1 MLPLRRP
8 MQTDPEPVMKNT
20 AALSLALMLATC
32 LLSTF
37 THAAGD
43 PEAGAK
49 IFPRLCGGCHQVG
62 ESARPGFGPQL
73 NGIIGR
79 AAGTSANYVYS
90 DAMKNSG
97 LTWDRETLIAYLK
110 DPKGVVPGTRMIF
123 WGLSDEEKV
132 GNLLAYLQSF
142 DVDGHAPANIVQ
154 P

>member
-1 MLPLRRP
+1 
-8 MQTDPEPVMKNT
+8 MKNT
-20 AALSLALMLATC
+20 ASLALALILTAGLFTTC
-32 LLSTF
+32 AN
-37 THAAGD
+37 AAGD

-97 LTWDRETLIAYLK
+97 LTWDRKTLTAYLE

-123 WGLSDEEKV
+123 WGLSDQEKV
-132 GNLLAYLQSF
+132 ENLLAYLQSF
-142 DVDGHAPANIVQ
+142 SANGGPVEASIQ
-154 P
+154 MDQSALQKQ

>member
-1 MLPLRRP
+1 
-8 MQTDPEPVMKNT
+8 MKNS
-20 AALSLALMLATC
+20 AALTLSLLLGTG
-32 LLSTF
+32 LLSPLTQ
-37 THAAGD
+37 AAGD

-62 ESARPGFGPQL
+62 ESAHPGFGPQL

-97 LTWDRETLIAYLK
+97 LTWDRQTLIAYLK

-123 WGLSDEEKV
+123 WGLSDEEKLD
-132 GNLLAYLQSF
+132 NLLAYLQTFS
-142 DVDGHAPANIVQ
+142 Q
-154 P
+154 

>member
-1 MLPLRRP
+1 
-8 MQTDPEPVMKNT
+8 MKIN
-20 AALSLALMLATC
+20 ASLSLALIFTAGLF
-32 LLSTF
+32 ST
-37 THAAGD
+37 TAHAAGD

-79 AAGTSANYVYS
+79 PAGTSANYVYS

-97 LTWDRETLIAYLK
+97 LTWNRETLIAYLK

-132 GNLLAYLQSF
+132 ENLLAYLATFSAAQ
-142 DVDGHAPANIVQ
+142 
-154 P
+154 